1 MYMKQLEIQLTVQFY
16 AIFQNRHLI
25 TVLFKWMEYKKM
37 KKLFLK
43 FFDLVHFHNYG
54 HLCILTSRERKRE
67 IPC

>member
-1 MYMKQLEIQLTVQFY
+1 MYMRLLEINLTVQFY

-25 TVLFKWMEYKKM
+25 TVLFKWMEHKKM

-54 HLCILTSRERKRE
+54 HRYLLNFTSS
-67 IPC
+67 